1 MYLKKR
7 MTAIFFV
14 DAKSEE
20 DAIEYIKNCIKLYV
34 EKYTLKST
42 EKYWK
47 ISDMYVVRVVIKVRK
62 DKLSLFFDSLSDTW
76 EEFGW
81 PETDELL
88 ASSNN
93 INCKYIKER
102 LSLINIF
109 LDE

>member
-47 ISDMYVVRVVIKVRK
+47 ISDI
-62 DKLSLFFDSLSDTW
+62 S
-76 EEFGW
+76 
-81 PETDELL
+81 
-88 ASSNN
+88 
-93 INCKYIKER
+93 IN
-102 LSLINIF
+102 
-109 LDE
+109 